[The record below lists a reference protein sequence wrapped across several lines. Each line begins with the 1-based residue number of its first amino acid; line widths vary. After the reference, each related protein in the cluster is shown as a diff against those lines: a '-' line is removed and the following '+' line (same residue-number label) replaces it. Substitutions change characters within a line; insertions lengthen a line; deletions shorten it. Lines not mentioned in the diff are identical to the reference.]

1 MFIKMQGLRAADST
15 TASYLPLVDGRD
27 RSHLAP
33 TLHHVLRGGVPVHV
47 LDQDGLREGG
57 LVVLPRTALAVPAGA
72 DLEIEGAVDLVLL
85 RAVDPGQMLG
95 TTSCVPEL
103 LLPPVPPPFAVA
115 AATAASS
122 SASSSTVPAPSTT
135 IPTAIPVPTPVSVA
149 ATVPSAVTI
158 ATSSV
163 ASATAV
169 VSAST
174 TVATTPIVSAAT
186 TIASAVM
193 AHRGYLCT
201 RAARVHV

>member
-95 TTSCVPEL
+95 TASCVPEL

-115 AATAASS
+115 AATA
-122 SASSSTVPAPSTT
+122 ASSSTVPAPSTT